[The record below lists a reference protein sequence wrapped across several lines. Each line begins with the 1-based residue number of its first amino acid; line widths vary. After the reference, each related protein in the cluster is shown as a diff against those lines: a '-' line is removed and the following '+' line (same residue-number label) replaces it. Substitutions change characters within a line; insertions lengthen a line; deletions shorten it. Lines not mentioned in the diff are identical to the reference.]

1 MANAKQCDRCGEF
14 YAVCEP
20 TVFDGMCNAIH
31 NACVALGVAQDNAYT
46 LTQQIIDVVDL
57 CPKCQD
63 SLKNWI
69 LEKETNNEND

>member
-14 YAVCEP
+14 YAVHEP
-20 TVFDGMCNAIH
+20 TVWDD
-31 NACVALGVAQDNAYT
+31 ACASIRQACIALGVASDNADT
-46 LTQQIIDVVDL
+46 PMQKIISVVDL

>member
-14 YAVCEP
+14 YAVHEP
-20 TVFDGMCNAIH
+20 TVWDDARTSILQ
-31 NACVALGVAQDNAYT
+31 ACIALGVAQNNVPPILSKITDA
-46 LTQQIIDVVDL
+46 VDL